1 MNQPPERVEGGCDGW
16 FPIRVCQGPDEG
28 SIKFAA
34 IINFHESSNQDR
46 DENQLAIIIKSTPYH
61 VAEIIKCAW
70 IARLLSIA
78 SAGTN
83 QMPYSLILPRLEW
96 ITQ

>member
-1 MNQPPERVEGGCDGW
+1 
-16 FPIRVCQGPDEG
+16 VCQGPDEG

-46 DENQLAIIIKSTPYH
+46 DENQLSFIIKSTPNH
-61 VAEIIKCAW
+61 VAKIIKCTSS
-70 IARLLSIA
+70 ARLLSFL

-83 QMPYSLILPRLEW
+83 GMPYILTANLQGYNLLAELELSGY
-96 ITQ
+96 TA

>member
-1 MNQPPERVEGGCDGW
+1 
-16 FPIRVCQGPDEG
+16 VCQGPDEG

-46 DENQLAIIIKSTPYH
+46 DENQLSF
-61 VAEIIKCAW
+61 IIKCAW
-70 IARLLSIA
+70 IARLLSFL

-83 QMPYSLILPRLEW
+83 GMPLLAGTEGPI
-96 ITQ
+96 

>member
-1 MNQPPERVEGGCDGW
+1 
-16 FPIRVCQGPDEG
+16 VCQGPDEG

-46 DENQLAIIIKSTPYH
+46 DENQLSFIIKSTPYH

-70 IARLLSIA
+70 IARLLSFL

-83 QMPYSLILPRLEW
+83 GMPYKTAIKKGHQQW
-96 ITQ
+96 NG